1 MKKNEINFY
10 KNLIDERIN
19 QYFSEK
25 FHKSSYNKLLY
36 ESMHYSMK
44 NGGKRVRP
52 LLFLLVYNVYNPNCK
67 DYTDFA
73 LAIEMIHCYS
83 LIHDDLPCLDNDD
96 LRRGSPTNHIVYGE
110 DVALLA
116 GDALLNEAFE
126 LLFKLSIKSEAA
138 AKASYEVAKSSGGFG
153 MIGGQIAD
161 VLGEKKTLNQEE
173 LHYVHENKTGKLI
186 KVSVASAGILCNVD
200 RENMSNLN
208 ELGEKL
214 GYAFQIKD
222 DILDVI
228 GDATKLGKAIN
239 SDAKNNKSTFVT
251 LYGLDESK
259 RIYNELCDQCLILLN
274 KINNSEEAQLLKLFV
289 QELINRNN

>member
-1 MKKNEINFY
+1 MKRDEISIY

-19 QYFSEK
+19 DYFSDK
-25 FHKSSYNKLLY
+25 LDKATYNKLLY
-36 ESMHYSMK
+36 ESMYYSMK

-52 LLFLLVYNVYNPNCK
+52 LLFLLVYNAYKPNYL
-67 DYTDFA
+67 DYLDFA
-73 LAIEMIHCYS
+73 LALEMIHCYS

-96 LRRGSPTNHIVYGE
+96 IRRGCSTNHIVYGE
-110 DVALLA
+110 AVALLA

-126 LLFKLSIKSEAA
+126 LLFILSINDESC
-138 AKASYEVAKSSGGFG
+138 AKASYEIVKSAGGFG

-161 VLGEKKTLNQEE
+161 ILGENKILNEEE
-173 LHYVHENKTGKLI
+173 LKYMHENKTGKLI
-186 KVSVASAGILCNVD
+186 NASIISAGILCSLSQ
-200 RENMSNLN
+200 ENLGILD

-222 DILDVI
+222 DILDVV
-228 GDATKLGKAIN
+228 GDEIKLGKSIN
-239 SDAKNNKSTFVT
+239 SDVKNNKSTFVT

-259 RIYNELCDQCLILLN
+259 RIYNELCEECLILLN
-274 KINNSEEAQLLKLFV
+274 KIAESEEATLLKFFV